1 MADRERCGRVVDAP
15 MSGSGGRGGGQR
27 ARHSGEA
34 FWWSLFSAGGVMAAL
49 FVPAFVVVTGFL
61 LPAGDPAVA
70 AARAEAFGQAVGWWP
85 VKIALLGVIVL
96 SLFHCAHRIRHTL
109 MDFGLRRY
117 SGLLKVPCYGGALAA
132 SLWAVWAV
140 WGVAP

>member
-1 MADRERCGRVVDAP
+1 
-15 MSGSGGRGGGQR
+15 MSSSGGSDGRGGGRR
-27 ARHSGEA
+27 ARRSGEA
-34 FWWSLFSAGGVMAAL
+34 FWWALFSAGGVMAAL

-85 VKIALLGVIVL
+85 AKIALFGVIAL

-132 SLWAVWAV
+132 SLWAAWVL